1 MKKDIVKIII
11 KVIIYALSL
20 IASYLGI
27 TALTSCSVSHDMVH
41 RGTGYVQYYDTIHV
55 NGSSFLHHV
64 K

>member
-1 MKKDIVKIII
+1 MKKDIIKIII

-20 IASYLGI
+20 VASYLGI

-55 NGSSFLHHV
+55 NGSNSFHHV

>member
-1 MKKDIVKIII
+1 MKKDIIKIII

-20 IASYLGI
+20 VASYLGI

-55 NGSSFLHHV
+55 NGSSSLHHV